1 MHKLALILFPLIAL
15 LCGCAKIVT
24 PVGGPKDVTPP
35 SIVKEVPA
43 NGTAHFNSKF
53 IKITFDEFVTL
64 ENTHENV
71 LISPPPATEP
81 TYTLSGK
88 TLSIKFTD
96 TLQAD
101 QTYNIG
107 FAGCICDYTEG
118 NPIPFYNYAFSTGA
132 AVDSFML
139 KGKIT
144 DAITNAGA
152 TDFYVFA
159 YKQNIDSLPF
169 TTKPQYISKTQGDG
183 TFNIKNIKKGTYK
196 IFALK
201 DINNNL
207 LFDLPD
213 EEIAF
218 AEEMAVAVPI
228 PSDSAQKDSSQLITL
243 TSFTEKDTTQSFS
256 KMQNKELGKYELFY
270 KNEITDYQIDV
281 ISGKLPDH
289 WEIKGKDTIT
299 LYMKEKLSDTVNIA
313 LRANGH
319 TCDTLQLT
327 PFKKKETRSRQRGNE
342 QSEKLTV
349 KLSNAGEMYKP
360 MALDFSYPIRPTEPV
375 SLTLIGKKK
384 RSGNDTI
391 RLTIPIPDSLVTSL
405 PVKVKLEEKVPY
417 TLIIRDSAFVG
428 YNGAYNDSIVS
439 NFTSKSAK
447 DYGGLRITYNLP
459 NNSYQYI
466 AQLIDNQ
473 GRIIQTNILRSSEE
487 IFYQNLIAGSYRIKV
502 MEDRNLNSAWDTG
515 NYREKVQPERIVTFP
530 KPLTVRGYWE
540 LEETFE
546 WK

>member
-1 MHKLALILFPLIAL
+1 MHKLILILFPLFAL

-35 SIVKEVPA
+35 SIVKELPA
-43 NGTAHFNSKF
+43 NGTSHFNSRV

-71 LISPPPATEP
+71 LISPPLSAEP
-81 TYTLSGK
+81 TYTLNGK
-88 TLSIKFTD
+88 TLSIKFSD

-118 NPIPFYNYAFSTGA
+118 NPIPFYNYAFSTGV

-144 DAITNAGA
+144 DAITCTGA
-152 TDFYVFA
+152 KDFYVFA
-159 YKQNIDSLPF
+159 YNQNIDSLPL
-169 TTKPQYISKTQGDG
+169 TTRPQYISKTQSDG
-183 TFNIKNIKKGTYK
+183 SFIIKNIKAGAYK

-218 AEEMAVAVPI
+218 EEEMVQAVPI
-228 PSDSAQKDSSQLITL
+228 ASDSAQKDSSPPIALS
-243 TSFTEKDTTQSFS
+243 SFLEKDTTQSFL
-256 KMQNKELGKYELFY
+256 KMQNKEFGKYEFFY
-270 KNEITDYQIDV
+270 KNEITDYQLNV

-299 LYMKEKLSDTVNIA
+299 LYMKEMLTDTVNVA
-313 LRANGH
+313 LRVNEH

-327 PFKKKETRSRQRGNE
+327 PFKKKETRGRQRNHAG
-342 QSEKLTV
+342 SEMLTIKLA
-349 KLSNAGEMYKP
+349 NAGEVYKP
-360 MALDFSYPIRPTEPV
+360 MSLNFSYPIQPTEPV
-375 SLTLIGKKK
+375 SITLIGKKK

-391 RLTIPIPDSLVTSL
+391 RLTIPVPDSLVTSL
-405 PVKVKLEEKVPY
+405 PIKVKLEEKVPY
-417 TLIIRDSAFVG
+417 TLIIRDSAFAG
-428 YNGAYNDSIVS
+428 YNGAYNDSTLS

-447 DYGGLRITYNLP
+447 DYGSLRITYNLP